1 MFYNRPQYPV
11 QVRPQFSR
19 PYGYTSYSRFNTP
32 NNEMTWPTQQQPQGT
47 WGWGWSQGFN
57 TACPATDILE
67 LDEQFVLE
75 IALPGVVLDDVE
87 LKVEEN
93 ILTVIAKRTPN
104 MFEERAALLRKEM
117 PCGYFVRH
125 FEFECPIIQEH
136 IEARM
141 DRGILFVSLP
151 KVEASLRIP
160 VSAGTIESHVPGL
173 KTRVGSEK
181 QRSGKEVTVR

>member
-1 MFYNRPQYPV
+1 MFYNRPQYPL
-11 QVRPQFSR
+11 QVRSQFSR
-19 PYGYTSYSRFNTP
+19 PYGYTRNTRYNTLTEP
-32 NNEMTWPTQQQPQGT
+32 QQMEQPTRWPQQQQ
-47 WGWGWSQGFN
+47 WGWDTGMH

-104 MFEERAALLRKEM
+104 MFEERASLLRKEM
-117 PCGYFVRH
+117 PCGYFIRH
-125 FEFECPIIQEH
+125 FEFEAPIFADH

-151 KVEASLRIP
+151 KVEAAMRIP
-160 VSAGTIESHVPGL
+160 VSAGSIESHHVPGL
-173 KTRVGSEK
+173 KTRVGEK
-181 QRSGKEVTVR
+181 GRSSREVSVK

>member
-1 MFYNRPQYPV
+1 MFYNRPQYPL
-11 QVRPQFSR
+11 QVRQPFGR
-19 PYGYTSYSRFNTP
+19 TYGYSRYNRFNTLSEI
-32 NNEMTWPTQQQPQGT
+32 EMTSQLQQQGN
-47 WGWGWSQGFN
+47 WGWGWNQGFQ
-57 TACPATDILE
+57 TACPPTDILE

-125 FEFECPIIQEH
+125 FEFDCPIIHEH

-160 VSAGTIESHVPGL
+160 VSHGTIDTNVPGL
-173 KTRVGSEK
+173 KTRVGSKTESI
-181 QRSGKEVTVR
+181 RGKEVSVK